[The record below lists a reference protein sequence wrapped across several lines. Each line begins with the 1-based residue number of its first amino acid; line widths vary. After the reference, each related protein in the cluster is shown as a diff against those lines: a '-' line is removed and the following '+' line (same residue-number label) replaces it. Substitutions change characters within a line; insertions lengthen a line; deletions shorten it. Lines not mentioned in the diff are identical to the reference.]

1 MAPTRNNDG
10 LLARVNF
17 PLYTLQMVTSRHI
30 LVGGGGGSSKT
41 GVANGFEIFEI
52 SHNGETFV
60 AEEAVRHET
69 GPTVVMNSAT
79 YNDGKRTF
87 LVAGQESHCQLYH
100 VRLSVENEK
109 RNSISSAD
117 QKEAQSNDNQTRQR
131 KKRNSTSETSD
142 KTSSNK
148 SEKQKDKVTSNGVN
162 KVQKRLH
169 FEIKPS
175 DSIQTDFS
183 KEEPLQKVVRISRN
197 GEIMV
202 TGGTDG
208 FIRVWQF
215 PTMNKLLNIKAHTK
229 EIDDLDICPDS
240 ATIASI
246 SKDGA
251 CCLWNSK
258 TGKKTSTLTWE
269 IPANS
274 KYLYKRCRFG
284 IRGNGTDFDSLFTLA
299 NPVGRAG
306 NLKSYLQMWEPASG
320 KLRRNH
326 AFDESLAALAVRDDG
341 MFVAVGTM
349 FSGSVSIHVAF
360 SLQRIMNVRNAHGM
374 FVTGLEFL
382 PTSLD
387 GPAITCPYEAAV
399 VSISVDNRVC
409 IHQVPF
415 RQTMPVW
422 LVLVLM
428 VILLCASFTVCSYFG
443 L

>member
-1 MAPTRNNDG
+1 MAPTRRNDG

-52 SHNGETFV
+52 SHNGESFV
-60 AEEAVRHET
+60 AEEVVRHET

-79 YNDGKRTF
+79 YNDGKRTY
-87 LVAGQESHCQLYH
+87 LVAGQESHCQLYN
-100 VRLSVENEK
+100 VRMSVGSAK

-117 QKEAQSNDNQTRQR
+117 YQHDGTSNEGVPRQR
-131 KKRNSTSETSD
+131 KKRNS
-142 KTSSNK
+142 K
-148 SEKQKDKVTSNGVN
+148 SEVSAGQEENNKKQVNHSNGISRAPKQLN
-162 KVQKRLH
+162 
-169 FEIKPS
+169 FEIKPA

-183 KEEPLQKVVRISRN
+183 SEEPLQRVVRISRN

-215 PTMNKLLNIKAHTK
+215 PSMTRIHNIKAHSK

-246 SKDGA
+246 SKDGG
-251 CCLWNSK
+251 CCLWNVK
-258 TGKKTSTLTWE
+258 NGKKTSTLSWE
-269 IPANS
+269 FPSNS

-284 IRGNGTDFDSLFTLA
+284 IRGNGTDLESLFTLA

-306 NLKSYLQMWEPASG
+306 NLKSYLQLWEPGSS
-320 KLRRNH
+320 KLRKSFS
-326 AFDESLAALAVRDDG
+326 FDESLAALAVRDDG

-360 SLQRIMNVRNAHGM
+360 SLQRIMSVRNAHGM

-415 RQTMPVW
+415 RHTMPVW

-428 VILLCASFTVCSYFG
+428 IVLLCASFSLCSYFG

>member
-69 GPTVVMNSAT
+69 GPSVVMNSAI

-100 VRLSVENEK
+100 MRMTVEREK

-117 QKEAQSNDNQTRQR
+117 QKEGHSNDNQTRQR
-131 KKRNSTSETSD
+131 KKRGSGDKNSLNANENT
-142 KTSSNK
+142 K
-148 SEKQKDKVTSNGVN
+148 EKNLSNGVS
-162 KVQKRLH
+162 KVQKRLN
-169 FEIKPS
+169 FEIKPA

-215 PTMNKLLNIKAHTK
+215 PTMNKMLNIKAHSK
-229 EIDDLDICPDS
+229 EIDDIDICPDS
-240 ATIASI
+240 TTIASI

-251 CCLWNSK
+251 CCLWNIK

-269 IPANS
+269 TPANS

-284 IRGNGTDFDSLFTLA
+284 IRGNGTDVDSLFTLV
-299 NPVGRAG
+299 NPVGRLG
-306 NLKSYLQMWEPASG
+306 NLKSYLQLWEPANG
-320 KLRRNH
+320 KLRKCH

-349 FSGSVSIHVAF
+349 FSGSVSIHIAF

-387 GPAITCPYEAAV
+387 GPAVTCPYEAAV

-415 RQTMPVW
+415 RHTMPVW
-422 LVLVLM
+422 LVLILM
-428 VILLCASFTVCSYFG
+428 VALLCASFTVCSYFG

>member
-1 MAPTRNNDG
+1 MAPTRRNNDG

-60 AEEAVRHET
+60 AEEVVRHET

-79 YNDGKRTF
+79 HNNGKHTY
-87 LVAGQESHCQLYH
+87 LVAGQESHCQLYN
-100 VRLSVENEK
+100 VKMSVGTEK
-109 RNSISSAD
+109 RGSV
-117 QKEAQSNDNQTRQR
+117 SNTDITNEGSGARQR
-131 KKRNSTSETSD
+131 KKRNSTSDASKNSSEQ
-142 KTSSNK
+142 KT
-148 SEKQKDKVTSNGVN
+148 QSNGTI
-162 KVQKRLH
+162 KTQKRLN

-183 KEEPLQKVVRISRN
+183 AEEPLQRVVRISRN
-197 GEIMV
+197 GQIMV

-215 PTMNKLLNIKAHTK
+215 PSMNKILNIKAHSK

-240 ATIASI
+240 ASIASI
-246 SKDGA
+246 SKDGT
-251 CCLWNSK
+251 CCLWNAQN
-258 TGKKTSTLTWE
+258 GKKTSTLTWE

-274 KYLYKRCRFG
+274 KYLYKRCRYG
-284 IRGNGTDFDSLFTLA
+284 IRGNGTDIDSLFTLA
-299 NPVGRAG
+299 NPVGQAG
-306 NLKSYLQMWEPASG
+306 SLKSYLQLWEPASG
-320 KLRRNH
+320 KLRKSYP
-326 AFDESLAALAVRDDG
+326 FDESLAALAVRDDG

-360 SLQRIMNVRNAHGM
+360 SLQRIMSVRNAHGM

-387 GPAITCPYEAAV
+387 GPAVTCPYEAAV

-415 RQTMPVW
+415 RHSMPVW

-428 VILLCASFTVCSYFG
+428 VLLLCASFTVCSYVG